1 MKIKLDTA
9 DKISEVV
16 SLLFVLG
23 GIAIVAF
30 SLPGLPDKVP
40 VHFDLKGEPNR
51 FGSKYELWI
60 GVGASVML
68 YMLFSLISSR
78 PHLYNYPSQKN
89 DLESQ
94 YKLGSKMMRS
104 LKAWILLFLLVVNYI
119 IVQSTHTN
127 SAKGALWLIAF
138 MLAIVTAH
146 LIYFYTKWKK
156 IK

>member
-9 DKISEVV
+9 DKISEVI
-16 SLLFVLG
+16 SFLLVAA
-23 GIAIVAF
+23 GILIIAF

-60 GVGASVML
+60 VAGVSVLL
-68 YMLFSLISSR
+68 YMIFSLISSK

-94 YKLGSKMMRS
+94 YRLGSKMMRS
-104 LKAWILLFLLVVNYI
+104 LKAWVLLFLLVVNYI
-119 IVQSTHTN
+119 IVRSAHTN
-127 SAKGALWLIAF
+127 SAKGVLWLIAF
-138 MLAIVTAH
+138 MLAIVAGH
-146 LIYFYTKWKK
+146 LIYFFTKWKK
-156 IK
+156 IR

>member
-1 MKIKLDTA
+1 MKIQLDTA

-16 SLLFVLG
+16 SLLFIAA
-23 GIAIVAF
+23 GIFLVAF
-30 SLPGLPDKVP
+30 ALPGLPDKVP

-68 YMLFSLISSR
+68 YMLFSLISSK
-78 PHLYNYPSQKN
+78 PHLYNYPSRKN

-104 LKAWILLFLLVVNYI
+104 LKAWMLLFLFVVNYI
-119 IVQSTHTN
+119 IVQSAHTH

-138 MLAIVTAH
+138 VLAIVAGH
-146 LIYFYTKWKK
+146 LIYFYTQWKK
-156 IK
+156 IR

>member
-1 MKIKLDTA
+1 MKIKLDTT

-16 SLLFVLG
+16 SLLLIAI
-23 GIAIVAF
+23 GIFIVAF
-30 SLPGLPDKVP
+30 SLPDLPNEVP

-60 GVGASVML
+60 GVVVSVIL
-68 YMLFSLISSR
+68 YMIFTLISSR

-104 LKAWILLFLLVVNYI
+104 LKVWMLLFLLIVNYI
-119 IVQSTHTN
+119 VVQSAHTN
-127 SAKGALWLIAF
+127 SAKGVLWLITF
-138 MLAIVTAH
+138 ILTIVAGH
-146 LIYFYTKWKK
+146 FIYFFIKWKK
-156 IK
+156 IR